1 MTKDTFYLNAGD
13 GVRVAV
19 HTWFPDSKPS
29 AVIQISHGMAEY
41 AMRYDRFAEEAIR
54 SGYAVFAADHRGHGE
69 TAGSLDK
76 LGYLADS
83 NGFDRVVEDQYEI
96 TQDIR
101 KKYPSTPV
109 ILFGHSFGSF
119 IAQRYIE
126 KHGEDVSACILTG
139 TTGPNPAL
147 VGGGKLA
154 ADLVALFNG
163 RKKPSILLTKLSFG
177 SYNKA
182 FPDAKSPNSWLTRDA
197 EEVDKYDASPWSG
210 FTCTAGF
217 YQDLMAGL
225 SLIHTP
231 GALSG
236 LPLNLPVLI
245 ASGSEDPVSDSGRT
259 VKILADMYRGIG
271 IKNVKLVLYPGA
283 RHEILNETNRDEV
296 TKDILEWIASAIAGI
311 SASR

>member
-1 MTKDTFYLNAGD
+1 MTKDTFYLNATD
-13 GVRVAV
+13 GVRIAV
-19 HTWFPDSKPS
+19 HTWLPDATPA

-41 AMRYDRFAEEAIR
+41 AMRYDRFAQEAVK

-76 LGYLADS
+76 LGYLADTD
-83 NGFDRVVEDQYEI
+83 GFERVVEDQYEI
-96 TQDIR
+96 TLDI
-101 KKYPSTPV
+101 KKKFPQTPV

-119 IAQRYIE
+119 IAQRYIQ

-147 VGGGKLA
+147 VGGGRLA
-154 ADLVALFNG
+154 ANLVALFDG
-163 RKKPSILLTKLSFG
+163 RKKPSPFLTKLSFG
-177 SYNKA
+177 SYNKN
-182 FPDAKSPNSWLTRDA
+182 FPDAKSPNSWLSRDIA
-197 EEVDKYDASPWSG
+197 EVDAYDASPWSG

-236 LPLNLPVLI
+236 LPLNLPVLL
-245 ASGSEDPVSDSGRT
+245 ASGSEDPVSGSGRT
-259 VKILADMYRGIG
+259 VKLLADMYRNIG
-271 IKNVKLVLYPGA
+271 IKNVKMVLYPGA

-296 TKDILEWIASAIAGI
+296 TKDLLDWITAAVPGI

>member
-13 GVRVAV
+13 DARIAV
-19 HTWFPDSKPS
+19 HTWIPTAKPA

-41 AMRYDRFAEEAIR
+41 AMRYDRFAEAALKA
-54 SGYAVFAADHRGHGE
+54 GYAVFAADHRGHGE
-69 TAGSLDK
+69 TAVSLDK
-76 LGYLADS
+76 LGYLADT
-83 NGFDRVVEDQYEI
+83 NGFERVVEDQYEI
-96 TQDIR
+96 TLDI
-101 KKYPSTPV
+101 KKKFPSTPV

-126 KHGEDVSACILTG
+126 KHGEDISACILTG

-147 VGGGKLA
+147 VNGGKLA
-154 ADLVALFNG
+154 ANLVAIFSG
-163 RKKPSILLTKLSFG
+163 RKKPSPLLTKLSFG
-177 SYNKA
+177 SYNKG
-182 FPDAKSPNSWLTRDA
+182 FPDAQSPNAWLSRDT
-197 EEVDKYDASPWSG
+197 EEVEKYDASPWSG

-217 YQDLMAGL
+217 FQDLMAGL
-225 SLIHTP
+225 SLIHTKA
-231 GALSG
+231 ALSG

-245 ASGSEDPVSDSGRT
+245 ASGSEDPVSGSGKT
-259 VKILADMYRGIG
+259 IKTLADIYRNMG

-296 TKDILEWIASAIAGI
+296 TKDILDWIASVLTGN